1 MVIGKVVGTVVAT
14 RKHDRLIG
22 GKIQVVQPLE
32 PSTLEPDGALFVAID
47 AVGAGIGE
55 QVLIVCGS
63 AARKAVDNESAPVDA
78 TIVGIIDEID
88 IPTSKLS
95 KHWA

>member
-1 MVIGKVVGTVVAT
+1 LV
-14 RKHDRLIG
+14 G
-22 GKIQVVQPLE
+22 GKIQVVQPLD
-32 PSTLEPDGALFVAID
+32 PSSLEPAGELFVAID

-55 QVLIVCGS
+55 QVLIAQGS

-88 IPTSKLS
+88 IPNSKLS
-95 KHWA
+95 KQWA

>member
-22 GKIQVVQPLE
+22 GKIQVIQPLE
-32 PSTLEPDGALFVAID
+32 PSTLEPEGELFVAID

-55 QVLIVCGS
+55 QVLIARGS
-63 AARKAVDNESAPVDA
+63 AARKAIDNESAPVDA

-88 IPTSKLS
+88 IPDGRLVR
-95 KHWA
+95 H

>member
-22 GKIQVVQPLE
+22 GKIQVIQPLE
-32 PSTLEPDGALFVAID
+32 PSSMEPEGELFVAID

-55 QVLIVCGS
+55 QVLIARGS
-63 AARKAVDNESAPVDA
+63 AARKAIDNESAPVDA

-88 IPTSKLS
+88 IPDGRLVR
-95 KHWA
+95 H

>member
-14 RKHDRLIG
+14 RKHDRLVG
-22 GKIQVVQPLE
+22 GKIQVVQPLD
-32 PSTLEPDGALFVAID
+32 PSTLESAGELFVAID

-55 QVLIVCGS
+55 QVLIARGS
-63 AARKAVDNESAPVDA
+63 AARKAIDNESAPVDA

-88 IPTSKLS
+88 IPNARMSRR
-95 KHWA
+95 

>member
-22 GKIQVVQPLE
+22 GKIQVIQPLE
-32 PSTLEPDGALFVAID
+32 PCSMEPNGALFVAID

-55 QVLIVCGS
+55 QVLIARGS
-63 AARKAVDNESAPVDA
+63 AARKAIDNESAPVDA

-88 IPTSKLS
+88 IPDGRLVR
-95 KHWA
+95 H

>member
-22 GKIQVVQPLE
+22 GKIQVIQPLE
-32 PSTLEPDGALFVAID
+32 PSSMEPDGALFVAID

-55 QVLIVCGS
+55 QVLIARGS
-63 AARKAVDNESAPVDA
+63 AARKAIDNESAPVDA
-78 TIVGIIDEID
+78 TIVGIIDEVD
-88 IPTSKLS
+88 IPNGRPG
-95 KHWA
+95 KH